1 MSQHY
6 AGLDVSLDAV
16 HICVIDEAGAPVWR
30 GQTSVS
36 PDSIR
41 DALNEHAPALVQAGL
56 ETGQFAPWLTL
67 QLRKRKIPTVCL
79 DARHV
84 YAAIKLQRNKT
95 DQGDAFCLA
104 QIVRTGWYREVA
116 VKSMDAHDLRSML
129 LARSQLVGQRQTI
142 ANLIRGLLKTH
153 GHVVRRG
160 CKGVFAVRVNAALQ
174 DSPTLGAIIEPLLN
188 AWQALR
194 EQIAVLEKRLVAR
207 AREDVVA
214 RRLMTVPGIGP
225 LVSLAFMSTVDD
237 PTRFSSSADVGAY
250 FGLTPKRWQ
259 SGEVDFQGK
268 ISRCGD
274 AFMRGYL
281 FEAAAVLMGRWCKP
295 SALREWGERLAAR
308 SSLRKAKV
316 ALARK
321 LAVLLHRLW
330 ITGKEFNAY
339 PIGAVAG

>member
-16 HICVIDEAGAPVWR
+16 HICVINEDGTPVWR
-30 GQTSVS
+30 GQTAVC
-36 PDSIR
+36 PDKIR
-41 DALNEHAPALVQAGL
+41 DALQEHAPDLIQTGL

-67 QLRKRKIPTVCL
+67 QLRKRKIATVCL
-79 DARHV
+79 DARHAH
-84 YAAIKLQRNKT
+84 AAIKLQRNKS

-116 VKSMDAHDLRSML
+116 VKSMDAHELRSML
-129 LARSQLVGQRQTI
+129 LARSQLVGHRQAI

-153 GHVVRRG
+153 GLVIRRG
-160 CKGVFAVRVNAALQ
+160 CTGIFAARVNVALQ
-174 DSPTLGAIIEPLLN
+174 DSPSLGAIVEPLLN

-194 EQIAVLEKRLVAR
+194 EQILVLEKRLVTR
-207 AREDVVA
+207 ARTDEVA

-237 PTRFSSSADVGAY
+237 PKRFSSSADVGAY
-250 FGLTPKRWQ
+250 FGLTPRRWQ
-259 SGEVDFQGK
+259 SGEVDYQGR

-281 FEAAAVLMGRWCKP
+281 FEAAGVLMGRWCKP
-295 SALREWGERLAAR
+295 SALREWCERIAAR
-308 SSLRKAKV
+308 SSMRKAKV

-330 ITGKEFNAY
+330 VTGKEFNAF
-339 PIGAVAG
+339 PIGANAE